1 MRDDSVAFVE
11 VKSWER
17 MPITELERV
26 VDARKRRRLR
36 LTSQAYVQRYPV
48 LATFRRRYELLFLAD
63 GGRTVRHMT
72 VAVGE

>member
-1 MRDDSVAFVE
+1 VWDDLVVFVE

-17 MPITELERV
+17 MPITELDRV

-36 LTSQAYVQRYPV
+36 LSAQAYLQHHPV
-48 LATFRRRYELLFLAD
+48 LATFRRRFELLFLAD

>member
-1 MRDDSVAFVE
+1 MRGDSVAFVE

-17 MPITELERV
+17 MPITELDRV

-36 LTSQAYVQRYPV
+36 LSSLAYVQRHPV
-48 LATFRRRYELLFLAD
+48 LETFRRRYELLFLAD
-63 GGRTVRHMT
+63 GGRKVRHMT